1 MRLSEHHLER
11 FIFQFRLL
19 RNTLVAWRVAVL
31 FLILARSCWRPV
43 TDLKALLRSLLAFF
57 SIFLLQKLLRHNII
71 FHSRHS
77 FPAQTRSVHSDCKLK
92 STTNLTFSL
101 QWSESQHWSYLA
113 FQAKC
118 CPLRLPTNLI
128 PLSMCPLSVCLGDKQ
143 DPTFGPVNGKPT
155 EAYLPFQNHPY
166 TKQMLAL
173 TFLFSFTSPYSSSYA
188 DLSTE
193 VNLCSLMLFFP
204 FPRTWGKLHLLLSS
218 LTWRTKYDH
227 TFFLFLC
234 NQDMHGEDSQFKLY
248 SPFLKE
254 ITLVLILWHLFVF
267 SQKY

>member
-113 FQAKC
+113 FQAKY

-128 PLSMCPLSVCLGDKQ
+128 PLSMCYLCVLEISRTLHLDLLMASLLKRIFPFRTTPTLSRCLLW
-143 DPTFGPVNGKPT
+143 PFCS
-155 EAYLPFQNHPY
+155 ALPPHTLLP
-166 TKQMLAL
+166 MHLAL
-173 TFLFSFTSPYSSSYA
+173 
-188 DLSTE
+188 
-193 VNLCSLMLFFP
+193 
-204 FPRTWGKLHLLLSS
+204 K
-218 LTWRTKYDH
+218 
-227 TFFLFLC
+227 
-234 NQDMHGEDSQFKLY
+234 
-248 SPFLKE
+248 
-254 ITLVLILWHLFVF
+254 
-267 SQKY
+267 